1 MTHNFSTSPN
11 SAFRKLFVRRP
22 GKKFLFVVIAA
33 ATAIGAGYLVLFQSL
48 SPLDKPIPF
57 PPPPA
62 SIDFDLVSVLPPD
75 AIPAIIDP
83 VLVSAEKASPEMN
96 PDERV
101 IGLVINGDARAYPI
115 TILSAH
121 EIVNDVVGGEP
132 VAITWCPLCYT
143 AVVFSR
149 RLAGSEQPMV
159 FGVSGKLLHNTL
171 IMYDQQSESLW
182 SQLYGAGVE
191 GPLAGSTLGYFP
203 SVHTEW
209 KVWNNQFPG
218 TRVLSKQQTCIQFD
232 CDGYEVDRYA
242 SYYQSS
248 SEGLIDRQIPRES
261 ERYGPKEIV
270 LGVVADDNARSYPFK
285 ILAETTLINDQ
296 VDDTPILIWFDPS
309 SETGTAYDRRQ
320 DGRIL
325 TFFQDP
331 EQAGILVDHET
342 RSRWLAMTGESI
354 AGELSGARLVPLIA
368 THAFEFA
375 WMAYYP
381 DSTVYQP

>member
-1 MTHNFSTSPN
+1 VSISFKSRIPILGGIGLI
-11 SAFRKLFVRRP
+11 AIVAV
-22 GKKFLFVVIAA
+22 GIAAFLFLPRQRPHAD
-33 ATAIGAGYLVLFQSL
+33 Q
-48 SPLDKPIPF
+48 PLPF
-57 PPPPA
+57 PPPPDTRGFEL
-62 SIDFDLVSVLPPD
+62 ISVLPPD

-83 VLVSAEKASPEMN
+83 VFVSAETASPELN

-101 IGLVINGDARAYPI
+101 IGLVINGDARAYPV

-121 EIVNDVVGGEP
+121 EIVNDMVGGEP

-149 RLAGSEQPMV
+149 RLESSEQPLV

-182 SQLYGAGVE
+182 SQLYGAGIE

-209 KVWNNQFPG
+209 KVWNNQFPD
-218 TRVLSKQQTCIQFD
+218 TRVLSKQQTCVQFD

-248 SEGLIDRQIPRES
+248 FEGLIDRQIPRES
-261 ERYGPKEIV
+261 ELFGPKKLV
-270 LGVVADDNARSYPFK
+270 LGVVADDNARAYPYK
-285 ILAETTLINDQ
+285 VLAETTLINDQ

-309 SETGTAYDRRQ
+309 SETGTAFDRRQ
-320 DGRIL
+320 DGRTL
-325 TFFQDP
+325 TFSQDP
-331 EQAGILVDHET
+331 EQAGILVDNET

-368 THAFEFA
+368 TPAFEFA

-381 DSTVYQP
+381 DSTAYQP